1 MKCKQNGFVAVVLV
15 IVIIVLFLLVG
26 WILNIVKLCDC
37 DFQTP
42 AKEEVV
48 RIIGIFVAPVGGIIG
63 WIDISDG
70 QIENKQVSEQ

>member
-42 AKEEVV
+42 AKVEVV